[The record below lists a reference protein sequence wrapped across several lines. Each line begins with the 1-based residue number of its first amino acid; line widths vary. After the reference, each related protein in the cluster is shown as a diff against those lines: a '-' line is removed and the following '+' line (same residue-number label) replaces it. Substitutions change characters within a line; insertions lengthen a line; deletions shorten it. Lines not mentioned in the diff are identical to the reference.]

1 MKKIRLFLTGLLL
14 VVTATAM
21 AQDIRVTGTVTDAST
36 QETVIGASVQLKGST
51 TVYAMTD
58 DLGYYSLNV
67 PSNGVLVV
75 SFLGYKTVEIPV
87 NGRSQIDVALELE
100 AEMLEDV
107 VVIAYG
113 TARKEANTG
122 SVATVTSD
130 VIAEAPVTS
139 VDKMLTGK
147 MAGVQ
152 VTASSGQP
160 GASSEIRV
168 RGISSINA
176 GNDPLWVVDGIPVMT
191 GNQSY
196 FTNTGNAIASINPN
210 DIESIT
216 VLKDAAAASIYGS
229 RAANGVILVTTK
241 SGQAGKTRFTARVKF
256 GGSMLANDNGFGV
269 LNGADL
275 LNLKRVS
282 AINAGYNP
290 DDPASAYYYPE
301 SLLTQPLTNWLRE
314 FTKVGLMQEYEINA
328 QAGNDRGRFYAS
340 MSYQKNDGIAY
351 GIDFEKIQARVN
363 SDYQLTRTLSIGTR
377 VNMAYTMAN
386 DIPMQSLY
394 YSNPLWGG
402 LNILPW
408 SPLYDENGEYNV
420 YISENSNTNPLY
432 TAKYDDQWEK
442 QYRMQGTMY
451 LQWEPV
457 KNLVIKTNNS
467 AEGTFGEGRRYWAP
481 VPGGSTGTLQTS
493 NTYYLQL
500 TTSNTISYS
509 NTWGDHGFSV
519 LAGQEAMYN
528 DYKYYYA
535 YAPTVDASVP
545 YLNTSVPAQDEVAYG
560 ASKETLLSFFG
571 RAEYDYASRYYVNAS
586 IRGDGSSLFGEN
598 NRWGLFWSASASW
611 NIHNERWMQGA
622 SGWLNMLKLRASYGV
637 NGNNSISAY
646 RAYGIYASTSYNGTT
661 GMLPDQPAN
670 PNLSWEKN
678 KTWNVGVDFGFFGNR
693 LTGTVEFYDRLTTD
707 MLLNKRVPATS
718 GFTSNFMNIGSL
730 KNTGIEVQLE
740 GEVIRTDDWS
750 WTIGAN
756 LAWNKS
762 KVLDLGD
769 NEFLSYS
776 GDSRLRHIVGKNF
789 YTFYLLDYYGVNPS
803 NGEAL
808 WVNDEGQLTS
818 NYNDARYI
826 EAGSPEPKLFGG
838 FNTTVSWKGLSL
850 SAFFEYKWGNKVMII
865 EHRYITSD
873 GNQMGTNQTVYALDY
888 WKQPGDTGTN
898 PRPYAGNTSNSYS
911 FGSDRWLEDGS
922 YIRLKD
928 ITLSYNLPQSALE
941 KIKLQ
946 GLKLYVSGM
955 NLYTFH
961 DVSYWDPERGVT
973 GIGAGIYPMTKTIVG
988 GIEITF

>member
-1 MKKIRLFLTGLLL
+1 M
-14 VVTATAM
+14 
-21 AQDIRVTGTVTDAST
+21 
-36 QETVIGASVQLKGST
+36 QLKGST

-58 DLGYYSLNV
+58 DLGGYSITV

-87 NGRSQIDVALELE
+87 NGRTNIDVALEFE

-107 VVIAYG
+107 VVVAYG
-113 TARKEANTG
+113 TARKEATTG
-122 SVATVTSD
+122 SVATVTGD
-130 VIAEAPVTS
+130 VIAESPVTS
-139 VDKMLTGK
+139 VDKMLSGK

-160 GASSEIRV
+160 GASSQIRI

-191 GNQSY
+191 GNYSY

-269 LNGADL
+269 LNGAQL
-275 LNLKRVS
+275 LELKRVS

-290 DDPASAYYYPE
+290 DDPTSTYYYPNSILNRE
-301 SLLTQPLTNWLRE
+301 MTNWLRE

-328 QAGNDRGRFYAS
+328 QAGTDKGRFYAS
-340 MSYQKNDGIAY
+340 LSYQKNDGIAY
-351 GIDFEKIQARVN
+351 GIDFQKFQARVN
-363 SDYQLTRTLSIGTR
+363 SDYQLTKTLSIGTR
-377 VNMAYTMAN
+377 VNLAYT
-386 DIPMQSLY
+386 DQDDTPMQSLY

-402 LNILPW
+402 LLILPW
-408 SPLYDENGEYNV
+408 TPFYDQDGNYNV
-420 YISENSNTNPLY
+420 NISENSNTNPLY
-432 TAKYDDQWEK
+432 TATHDDQWER
-442 QYRMQGTMY
+442 QYRVYGTAY

-457 KNLVIKTNNS
+457 RGLVIKTNNS
-467 AEGTFGEGRRYWAP
+467 VEGTFGEGRRYWAP
-481 VPGGSTGTLQTS
+481 DPGASTGTLQTS

-500 TTSNTISYS
+500 TTSNTISYN
-509 NTWGDHGFSV
+509 NTWGDHGFNAMV
-519 LAGQEAMYN
+519 GQEAMMLTG
-528 DYKYYYA
+528 KSYYA
-535 YAPTVDASVP
+535 YAPTVDANIP
-545 YLNTSVPAQDEVAYG
+545 YLNTSVASSDEVSYG
-560 ASKETLLSFFG
+560 ESKETLLSFFA
-571 RAEYDYASRYYVNAS
+571 RAEYDYASRYFVNAS
-586 IRGDGSSLFGEN
+586 VRADGSSLFGAN
-598 NRWGLFWSASASW
+598 NRWGVFWSASASW
-611 NIHNERWMQGA
+611 NIHNESWMKGT
-622 SGWLNMLKLRASYGV
+622 SSWLNMLKLRASYGV
-637 NGNNSISAY
+637 NGNNAISAY
-646 RAYGIYASTSYNGTT
+646 RAYGVYASTAYNGVT
-661 GMLPDQPAN
+661 GMLPSQPAN
-670 PNLSWEKN
+670 ENLSWEKN
-678 KTWNVGVDFGFFGNR
+678 KTWNVGLDFGFLNNR
-693 LTGTVEFYDRLTTD
+693 LSGTIEFYDRTTSD

-718 GFTSNFMNIGSL
+718 GFTSNFMNIGEI
-730 KNTGIEVQLE
+730 KNTGIEIQLE
-740 GEVIRTDDWS
+740 GEAIRTDDWS
-750 WTIGAN
+750 WVIGAN

-762 KVLDLGD
+762 KVVNLGD

-776 GDSRLRHIVGKNF
+776 GDSRLRHIVGRQF
-789 YTFYLLDYYGVNPS
+789 YTFYLRDYYGVNPS

-808 WVNDEGQLTS
+808 WVTEDGSLSTDYS
-818 NYNDARYI
+818 KARYY

-850 SAFFEYKWGNKVMII
+850 SAFFEYKWGNKVYLL
-865 EHRYITSD
+865 ENRYYTSD
-873 GNQMGTNQTVYALDY
+873 GNQMGTNQSIYALDY
-888 WKQPGDTGTN
+888 WKQPGDTGVN
-898 PRPYAGNTSNSYS
+898 PRPVAGNTTESYS

-928 ITLSYNLPQSALE
+928 ITLSYQLPQSALE

-946 GLKLYVSGM
+946 GLKFYVSGL

-961 DVSYWDPERGVT
+961 DVSYWDPERGVD

-988 GIEITF
+988 GIEVTF

>member
-14 VVTATAM
+14 VVTAAAY
-21 AQDIRVTGTVTDAST
+21 AQD
-36 QETVIGASVQLKGST
+36 ST

-58 DLGYYSLNV
+58 DLGGYSITV

-87 NGRSQIDVALELE
+87 NGRTNIDVALEFE

-107 VVIAYG
+107 VVVAYG
-113 TARKEANTG
+113 TARKEATTG
-122 SVATVTSD
+122 SVATVSGD
-130 VIAEAPVTS
+130 VIGEAPVTS

-160 GASSEIRV
+160 GASSQIRI

-191 GNQSY
+191 GNYSY

-269 LNGADL
+269 LNGAQL
-275 LNLKRVS
+275 LELKRVS
-282 AINAGYNP
+282 AINAGVNP
-290 DDPASAYYYPE
+290 DDPTGQYYYPM
-301 SLLTQPLTNWLRE
+301 SILNQPMTNWLRE

-328 QAGNDRGRFYAS
+328 QAGSDKGRFYAS
-340 MSYQKNDGIAY
+340 LSYQKNDGIAY
-351 GIDFEKIQARVN
+351 GIDFEKFQARVN
-363 SDYQLTRTLSIGTR
+363 SDYQLTKTLSIGTR
-377 VNMAYTMAN
+377 VNLAFTDQN
-386 DIPMQSLY
+386 DVPMQSLY

-402 LNILPW
+402 LLILPW
-408 SPLYDENGEYNV
+408 TPMYDENGEYNT

-432 TAKYDDQWEK
+432 TAFNDDQWEQ
-442 QYRMQGTMY
+442 QYRVQGTVY

-457 KNLVIKTNNS
+457 RNLIIKTNNS
-467 AEGTFGEGRRYWAP
+467 VETTFGEGRRYWAP
-481 VPGGSTGTLQTS
+481 VPGATTNTGTLQS
-493 NTYYLQL
+493 SSTYYLQL
-500 TTSNTISYS
+500 TTSNTISY
-509 NTWGDHGFSV
+509 NNNWGDHGFSI
-519 LAGQEAMYN
+519 LGGQEAMMATG
-528 DYKYYYA
+528 KSYYA
-535 YAPTVDASVP
+535 MGTVDANIP
-545 YLNTSVPAQDEVAYG
+545 YLNTSVSATDEVSYG
-560 ASKETLLSFFG
+560 FSKETLLSFFA
-571 RAEYDYASRYYVNAS
+571 RANAS
-586 IRGDGSSLFGEN
+586 VRADGSSLFGAN
-598 NRWGLFWSASASW
+598 NYWGVFWSASASW
-611 NIHNERWMQGA
+611 NIHNESWMKGA
-622 SGWLNMLKLRASYGV
+622 SSWLNMLKLRASYGV

-646 RAYGIYASTSYNGTT
+646 QAFGVYASTAYNGGT
-661 GMLPDQPAN
+661 GMLPSRPENA
-670 PNLSWEKN
+670 NLSWEKN
-678 KTWNVGVDFGFFGNR
+678 KTWNVGLDFGFLNNR
-693 LTGTVEFYDRLTTD
+693 LSGTVEFYQRNTTD
-707 MLLNKRVPATS
+707 MLLSKRVPATS
-718 GFTSNFMNIGSL
+718 GFTSNFMNIGAL
-730 KNTGIEVQLE
+730 QNTGVEVQIE
-740 GEVIRTDDWS
+740 GEAIRTNDWL
-750 WTIGAN
+750 WTIGVN
-756 LAWNKS
+756 VAWNKS

-776 GDSRLRHIVGKNF
+776 GDSRLRHIVGRQF
-789 YTFYLLDYYGVNPS
+789 FTYYLLDYYGVNPS

-808 WVNDEGQLTS
+808 WVAEDGSITND
-818 NYNDARYI
+818 YNKARYY

-850 SAFFEYKWGNKVMII
+850 SAFFEYKWGNKVYLL
-865 EHRYITSD
+865 ENRYYTSD
-873 GNQMGTNQTVYALDY
+873 GNQMGTNQSIYALDY

-898 PRPYAGNTSNSYS
+898 PRPVAGQATNSYS

-928 ITLSYNLPQSALE
+928 ITLSYQLPQSAVE

-946 GLKLYVSGM
+946 GLKFYVSGQ

-961 DVSYWDPERGVT
+961 DVSYWDPERGVD

-988 GIEITF
+988 GIEVTF

>member
-1 MKKIRLFLTGLLL
+1 M
-14 VVTATAM
+14 VTAAAY
-21 AQDIRVTGTVTDAST
+21 AQDITVTGTVTDAST
-36 QETVIGASVQLKGST
+36 DETVIGASVQLKGST

-58 DLGYYSLNV
+58 DLGGYSITV

-87 NGRSQIDVALELE
+87 NGRTNIDVALEFE

-107 VVIAYG
+107 VVVAYG
-113 TARKEANTG
+113 TARKEATTG
-122 SVATVTSD
+122 SVATVTGD
-130 VIAEAPVTS
+130 VIAESPVTS
-139 VDKMLTGK
+139 VDKMLSGK

-160 GASSEIRV
+160 GASSQIRI

-191 GNQSY
+191 GNYSY

-269 LNGADL
+269 LNGAQL
-275 LNLKRVS
+275 LELKRVS

-290 DDPASAYYYPE
+290 DDPTSTYYYPNSILNRE
-301 SLLTQPLTNWLRE
+301 MTNWLRE

-328 QAGNDRGRFYAS
+328 QAGTDKGRFYAS
-340 MSYQKNDGIAY
+340 LSYQKNDGIAY
-351 GIDFEKIQARVN
+351 GIDFQKFQARVN
-363 SDYQLTRTLSIGTR
+363 SDYQLTKTLSIGTR
-377 VNMAYTMAN
+377 VNLAYT
-386 DIPMQSLY
+386 DQDDTPMQSLY

-402 LNILPW
+402 LLILPW
-408 SPLYDENGEYNV
+408 TPFYDQDGNYNV
-420 YISENSNTNPLY
+420 NISENSNTNPLY
-432 TAKYDDQWEK
+432 TATHDDQWER
-442 QYRMQGTMY
+442 QYRVYGTAY

-457 KNLVIKTNNS
+457 RGLVIKTNNS
-467 AEGTFGEGRRYWAP
+467 VEGTFGEGRRYWAP
-481 VPGGSTGTLQTS
+481 DPGASTGTLQTS

-500 TTSNTISYS
+500 TTSNTISYN
-509 NTWGDHGFSV
+509 NTWGDHGFNAMV
-519 LAGQEAMYN
+519 GQEAMMLTG
-528 DYKYYYA
+528 KSYYA
-535 YAPTVDASVP
+535 YAPTVDANIP
-545 YLNTSVPAQDEVAYG
+545 YLNTSVASSDEVSYG
-560 ASKETLLSFFG
+560 ESKETLLSFFA
-571 RAEYDYASRYYVNAS
+571 RAEYDYASRYFVNAS
-586 IRGDGSSLFGEN
+586 VRADGSSLFGAN
-598 NRWGLFWSASASW
+598 NRWGVFWSASASW
-611 NIHNERWMQGA
+611 NIHNESWMKGT
-622 SGWLNMLKLRASYGV
+622 SSWLNMLKLRASYGV
-637 NGNNSISAY
+637 NGNNAISAY
-646 RAYGIYASTSYNGTT
+646 RAYGVYASTAYNGVT
-661 GMLPDQPAN
+661 GMLPSQPAN
-670 PNLSWEKN
+670 ENLSWEKN
-678 KTWNVGVDFGFFGNR
+678 KTWNVGLDFGFLNNR
-693 LTGTVEFYDRLTTD
+693 LSGTIEFYDRTTSD

-718 GFTSNFMNIGSL
+718 GFTSNFMNIGEI
-730 KNTGIEVQLE
+730 KNTGIEIQLE
-740 GEVIRTDDWS
+740 GEAIRTDDWS
-750 WTIGAN
+750 WVIGAN

-762 KVLDLGD
+762 KVVNLGD

-776 GDSRLRHIVGKNF
+776 GDSRLRHIVGRQF
-789 YTFYLLDYYGVNPS
+789 YTFYLRDYYGVNPS

-808 WVNDEGQLTS
+808 WVTEDGSLSTDYS
-818 NYNDARYI
+818 KARYY

-850 SAFFEYKWGNKVMII
+850 SAFFEYKWGNKVYLL
-865 EHRYITSD
+865 ENRYYTSD
-873 GNQMGTNQTVYALDY
+873 GNQMGTNQSIYALDY
-888 WKQPGDTGTN
+888 WKQPGDTGVN
-898 PRPYAGNTSNSYS
+898 PRPVAGNTTESYS

-928 ITLSYNLPQSALE
+928 ITLSYQLPQSALE

-946 GLKLYVSGM
+946 GLKFYVSGL

-988 GIEITF
+988 GIEVTF

>member
-1 MKKIRLFLTGLLL
+1 M
-14 VVTATAM
+14 VTAAAY
-21 AQDIRVTGTVTDAST
+21 AQDITVTGTVTDAST
-36 QETVIGASVQLKGST
+36 DETVIGASVQLKGST

-58 DLGYYSLNV
+58 DLGGYSITV

-87 NGRSQIDVALELE
+87 NGRTNIDVALEFE

-107 VVIAYG
+107 VVVAYG
-113 TARKEANTG
+113 TARKEATTG
-122 SVATVTSD
+122 SVATVTGD
-130 VIAEAPVTS
+130 VIAESPVTS
-139 VDKMLTGK
+139 VDKMLSGK

-160 GASSEIRV
+160 GASSQIRI

-191 GNQSY
+191 GNYSY

-269 LNGADL
+269 LNGAQL
-275 LNLKRVS
+275 LELKRVS

-290 DDPASAYYYPE
+290 DDPTSTYYYPNSILNRE
-301 SLLTQPLTNWLRE
+301 MTNWLRE

-328 QAGNDRGRFYAS
+328 QAGTDKGRFYAS
-340 MSYQKNDGIAY
+340 LSYQKNDGIAY
-351 GIDFEKIQARVN
+351 GIDFQKFQARVN
-363 SDYQLTRTLSIGTR
+363 SDYQLTKTLSIGTR
-377 VNMAYTMAN
+377 VNLAYT
-386 DIPMQSLY
+386 DQDDTPMQSLY

-402 LNILPW
+402 LLILPW
-408 SPLYDENGEYNV
+408 TPFYDQDGNYNV
-420 YISENSNTNPLY
+420 NISENSNTNPLY
-432 TAKYDDQWEK
+432 TATHDDQWER
-442 QYRMQGTMY
+442 QYRVYGTAY

-457 KNLVIKTNNS
+457 RGLVIKTNNS
-467 AEGTFGEGRRYWAP
+467 VEGTFGEGRRYWAP
-481 VPGGSTGTLQTS
+481 DPGASTGTLQTS

-500 TTSNTISYS
+500 TTSNTISYN
-509 NTWGDHGFSV
+509 NTWGDHGFNAMV
-519 LAGQEAMYN
+519 GQEAMMLTG
-528 DYKYYYA
+528 KSYYA
-535 YAPTVDASVP
+535 YAPTVDANIP
-545 YLNTSVPAQDEVAYG
+545 YLNTSVASSDEVSYG
-560 ASKETLLSFFG
+560 ESKETLLSFFA
-571 RAEYDYASRYYVNAS
+571 RAEYDYASRYFVNAS
-586 IRGDGSSLFGEN
+586 VRADGSSLFGAN
-598 NRWGLFWSASASW
+598 NRWGVFWSASASW
-611 NIHNERWMQGA
+611 NIHNESWMKGT
-622 SGWLNMLKLRASYGV
+622 SSWLNMLKLRASYGV
-637 NGNNSISAY
+637 NGNNAISAY
-646 RAYGIYASTSYNGTT
+646 RAYGVYASTAYNGVT
-661 GMLPDQPAN
+661 GMLPSQPAN
-670 PNLSWEKN
+670 ENLSWEKN
-678 KTWNVGVDFGFFGNR
+678 KTWNVGLDFGFLNNR
-693 LTGTVEFYDRLTTD
+693 LSGTIEFYDRTTSD

-718 GFTSNFMNIGSL
+718 GFTSNFMNIGEI
-730 KNTGIEVQLE
+730 KNTGIEIQLE
-740 GEVIRTDDWS
+740 GEAIRTDDWS
-750 WTIGAN
+750 WVIGAN

-762 KVLDLGD
+762 KVVNLGD

-776 GDSRLRHIVGKNF
+776 GDSRLRHIVGRQF
-789 YTFYLLDYYGVNPS
+789 YTFYLRDYYGVNPS

-808 WVNDEGQLTS
+808 WVTEDGSLSTDYS
-818 NYNDARYI
+818 KARYY

-850 SAFFEYKWGNKVMII
+850 SAFFEYKWGNKVYLL
-865 EHRYITSD
+865 ENRYYTSD
-873 GNQMGTNQTVYALDY
+873 GNQMGTNQSIYALDY
-888 WKQPGDTGTN
+888 WKQPGDTGVN
-898 PRPYAGNTSNSYS
+898 PRPVAGNTTESYS

-928 ITLSYNLPQSALE
+928 ITLSYQLPQSALE

-946 GLKLYVSGM
+946 GLKFYVSGL

-961 DVSYWDPERGVT
+961 DVSYWDPERGVD

-988 GIEITF
+988 GIEVTF

>member
-14 VVTATAM
+14 VVTAAAY
-21 AQDIRVTGTVTDAST
+21 AQDITVTGTVTDAST
-36 QETVIGASVQLKGST
+36 EETVIGASVQLKGST

-58 DLGYYSLNV
+58 DLGGYSITV

-87 NGRSQIDVALELE
+87 NGRTNIDVALEFE

-107 VVIAYG
+107 VVVAYG
-113 TARKEANTG
+113 TARKEATTG
-122 SVATVTSD
+122 SVATVTGD
-130 VIAEAPVTS
+130 VIAESPVTS
-139 VDKMLTGK
+139 VDKMLSGK

-160 GASSEIRV
+160 GASSQIRI

-191 GNQSY
+191 GNYSY

-269 LNGADL
+269 LNGAQL
-275 LNLKRVS
+275 LELKRVS

-290 DDPASAYYYPE
+290 DDPTSTYYYPNSILNRE
-301 SLLTQPLTNWLRE
+301 MTNWLRE

-328 QAGNDRGRFYAS
+328 QAGTDKGRFYAS
-340 MSYQKNDGIAY
+340 LSYQKNDGIAY
-351 GIDFEKIQARVN
+351 GIDFQKFQARVN
-363 SDYQLTRTLSIGTR
+363 SDYQLTKTLSIGTR
-377 VNMAYTMAN
+377 VNLAYT
-386 DIPMQSLY
+386 DQDDTPMQSLY

-402 LNILPW
+402 LLILPW
-408 SPLYDENGEYNV
+408 TPFYDQDGNYNV
-420 YISENSNTNPLY
+420 NISENSNTNPLY
-432 TAKYDDQWEK
+432 TATHDDQWER
-442 QYRMQGTMY
+442 QYRVYGTAY

-457 KNLVIKTNNS
+457 RGLVIKTNNS
-467 AEGTFGEGRRYWAP
+467 VEGTFGEGRRYWAP
-481 VPGGSTGTLQTS
+481 DPGASTGTLQTS

-500 TTSNTISYS
+500 TTSNTISYN
-509 NTWGDHGFSV
+509 NTWGDHGFNAMV
-519 LAGQEAMYN
+519 GQEAMMLTG
-528 DYKYYYA
+528 KSYYA
-535 YAPTVDASVP
+535 YAPTVDANIP
-545 YLNTSVPAQDEVAYG
+545 YLNTSVASSDEVSYG
-560 ASKETLLSFFG
+560 ESKETLLSFFA
-571 RAEYDYASRYYVNAS
+571 RAEYDYASRYFVNAS
-586 IRGDGSSLFGEN
+586 VRADGSSLFGAN
-598 NRWGLFWSASASW
+598 NRWGVFWSASASW
-611 NIHNERWMQGA
+611 NIHNESWMKGT
-622 SGWLNMLKLRASYGV
+622 SSWLNMLKLRASYGV
-637 NGNNSISAY
+637 NGNNAISAY
-646 RAYGIYASTSYNGTT
+646 RAYGVYASTAYNGVP
-661 GMLPDQPAN
+661 GMLPSQPAN
-670 PNLSWEKN
+670 ENLSWEKN
-678 KTWNVGVDFGFFGNR
+678 KTWNVGLDFGFLNNR
-693 LTGTVEFYDRLTTD
+693 LSGTIEFYDRTTSD

-718 GFTSNFMNIGSL
+718 GFTSNFMNIGEI
-730 KNTGIEVQLE
+730 KNTGIEIQLE
-740 GEVIRTDDWS
+740 GEAIRTDDWS
-750 WTIGAN
+750 WVIGAN

-762 KVLDLGD
+762 KVVNLGD

-776 GDSRLRHIVGKNF
+776 GDSRLRHIVGRQF
-789 YTFYLLDYYGVNPS
+789 YTFYLRDYYGVNPS

-808 WVNDEGQLTS
+808 WVTEDGSLSTDYS
-818 NYNDARYI
+818 KARYY

-850 SAFFEYKWGNKVMII
+850 SAFFEYKWGNKVYLL
-865 EHRYITSD
+865 ENRYYTSD
-873 GNQMGTNQTVYALDY
+873 GNQMGTNQSIYALDY
-888 WKQPGDTGTN
+888 WKQPGDTGVN
-898 PRPYAGNTSNSYS
+898 PRPVAGNTTESYS

-928 ITLSYNLPQSALE
+928 ITLSYQLPQNALE

-946 GLKLYVSGM
+946 GLKFYVSGL

-988 GIEITF
+988 GIEVTF

>member
-1 MKKIRLFLTGLLL
+1 M
-14 VVTATAM
+14 ATSAAF
-21 AQDIRVTGTVTDAST
+21 AQDITVTGTVTDATT
-36 QETVIGASVQLKGST
+36 QETVIGAAVQLKGST

-87 NGRSQIDVALELE
+87 NGRSRIDVALELE

-122 SVATVTSD
+122 SVATVTGD
-130 VIAEAPVTS
+130 VIAESPVTS
-139 VDKMLTGK
+139 VDKMLSGK

-160 GASSEIRV
+160 GASSEIRI

-269 LNGADL
+269 LNGEQL

-290 DDPASAYYYPE
+290 DDPTSTYYYPNSILNRE
-301 SLLTQPLTNWLRE
+301 MTNWLRE
-314 FTKVGLMQEYEINA
+314 FTKVGLLQEYEINA
-328 QAGNDRGRFYAS
+328 QAGSDKGRFYAS
-340 MSYQKNDGIAY
+340 LSYQDNEGIAY
-351 GIDFEKIQARVN
+351 GIDFQKFQARVN
-363 SDYQLTRTLSIGTR
+363 SDYQLTKTLSIGTR
-377 VNMAYTMAN
+377 VNLAYT
-386 DIPMQSLY
+386 DQDDTPMQSLY

-402 LNILPW
+402 LLILPW
-408 SPLYDENGEYNV
+408 TPFYDQDGNYNV
-420 YISENSNTNPLY
+420 NISENSNTNPLY
-432 TAKYDDQWEK
+432 TATNDDQWER
-442 QYRMQGTMY
+442 QYRVQGTMY
-451 LQWEPV
+451 LQWEPIRG
-457 KNLVIKTNNS
+457 LVIKTNNS
-467 AEGTFGEGRRYWAP
+467 VEGTFGEGRRYWAP
-481 VPGGSTGTLQTS
+481 DPGASIGTLQTS

-500 TTSNTISYS
+500 TTSNTISYN
-509 NTWGDHGFSV
+509 NTWGDHGFSI
-519 LAGQEAMYN
+519 LGGQEAMML

-535 YAPTVDASVP
+535 YAPSVDANIP
-545 YLNTSVPAQDEVAYG
+545 YLNTSVASSDEVGYG

-586 IRGDGSSLFGEN
+586 IRGDGSSLFGAN

-611 NIHNERWMQGA
+611 NIHNERWMQGT
-622 SGWLNMLKLRASYGV
+622 SDWLTMLKLRASYGV

-646 RAYGIYASTSYNGTT
+646 RAYGVYASTAYNGTT
-661 GMLPDQPAN
+661 GMLPSQPAN
-670 PNLSWEKN
+670 DNLSWEKN
-678 KTWNVGVDFGFFGNR
+678 KTWNVGVDFGFFDNR
-693 LTGTVEFYDRLTTD
+693 LTGTIEFYDRLTTD
-707 MLLNKRVPATS
+707 MLLDKRVPATS

-730 KNTGIEVQLE
+730 KNTGIEFQIE
-740 GEVIRTDDWS
+740 GEIIRTDDWNWS
-750 WTIGAN
+750 VGAN

-776 GDSRLRHIVGKNF
+776 GDSRLRHIVGENF
-789 YTFYLLDYYGVNPS
+789 YTFYLRDYYGVNPS

-808 WVNDEGQLTS
+808 WVTENGKLTND
-818 NYNDARYI
+818 YNKARYYK
-826 EAGSPEPKLFGG
+826 AGSPEPKLYGG

-850 SAFFEYKWGNKVMII
+850 SAFFEYKWGNKVYLL
-865 EHRYITSD
+865 ENRYYTSD
-873 GNQMGTNQTVYALDY
+873 GNQMGTNQSIYALDY
-888 WKQPGDTGTN
+888 WEKPGDTGTN
-898 PRPYAGNTSNSYS
+898 PRPVAGNTSESYN

-928 ITLSYNLPQSALE
+928 ITLSYNLPQRALD

-946 GLKLYVSGM
+946 GLKFYVSGL

-961 DVSYWDPERGVT
+961 DVSYWDPERGAT

-988 GIEITF
+988 GIELTF

>member
-1 MKKIRLFLTGLLL
+1 M
-14 VVTATAM
+14 ATSAAF
-21 AQDIRVTGTVTDAST
+21 AQDITVTGTVTDATT
-36 QETVIGASVQLKGST
+36 QETVIGAAVQLKGST

-87 NGRSQIDVALELE
+87 NGRSRIDVALELE

-122 SVATVTSD
+122 SVATVTGD
-130 VIAEAPVTS
+130 VIAESPVTS
-139 VDKMLTGK
+139 VDKMLSGK

-160 GASSEIRV
+160 GASSEIRI

-241 SGQAGKTRFTARVKF
+241 SGQAGKTRFTARVK
-256 GGSMLANDNGFGV
+256 SI
-269 LNGADL
+269 LN
-275 LNLKRVS
+275 R
-282 AINAGYNP
+282 
-290 DDPASAYYYPE
+290 E
-301 SLLTQPLTNWLRE
+301 MTNWLRE
-314 FTKVGLMQEYEINA
+314 FTKVGLLQEYEINA
-328 QAGNDRGRFYAS
+328 QAGSDKGRFYAS
-340 MSYQKNDGIAY
+340 LSYQDNEGIAY
-351 GIDFEKIQARVN
+351 GIDFQKFQARVN
-363 SDYQLTRTLSIGTR
+363 SDYQLTKTLSIGTR
-377 VNMAYTMAN
+377 VNLAYT
-386 DIPMQSLY
+386 DQDDTPMQSLY

-402 LNILPW
+402 LLILPW
-408 SPLYDENGEYNV
+408 TPFYDQDGNYNV
-420 YISENSNTNPLY
+420 NISENSNTNPLY
-432 TAKYDDQWEK
+432 TATNDDQWER
-442 QYRMQGTMY
+442 QYRVQGTMY
-451 LQWEPV
+451 LQWEPIRG
-457 KNLVIKTNNS
+457 LVIKTNNS
-467 AEGTFGEGRRYWAP
+467 VEGTFGEGRRYWAP
-481 VPGGSTGTLQTS
+481 DPGASIGTLQTS

-500 TTSNTISYS
+500 TTSNTISYN
-509 NTWGDHGFSV
+509 NTWGDHGFSI
-519 LAGQEAMYN
+519 LGGQEAMML

-535 YAPTVDASVP
+535 YAPSVDANIP
-545 YLNTSVPAQDEVAYG
+545 YLNTSVASSDEVGYG

-586 IRGDGSSLFGEN
+586 IRGDGSSLFGAN

-611 NIHNERWMQGA
+611 NIHNERWMQGT
-622 SGWLNMLKLRASYGV
+622 SDWLTMLKLRASYGV
-637 NGNNSISAY
+637 NGNNSISSY
-646 RAYGIYASTSYNGTT
+646 RAYGVYASTAYNGTT
-661 GMLPDQPAN
+661 GMLPSQPAN
-670 PNLSWEKN
+670 DNLSWEKN
-678 KTWNVGVDFGFFGNR
+678 KTWNVGVDFGFFDNR
-693 LTGTVEFYDRLTTD
+693 LTGTIEFYDRLTTD
-707 MLLNKRVPATS
+707 MLLDKRVPATS

-730 KNTGIEVQLE
+730 KNTGIEFQIE
-740 GEVIRTDDWS
+740 GEIIRTDDWNWS
-750 WTIGAN
+750 VGAN

-776 GDSRLRHIVGKNF
+776 GDSRLRHIVGESF
-789 YTFYLLDYYGVNPS
+789 YTFYLRDYYGVNPS

-808 WVNDEGQLTS
+808 WVTEDGKLTND
-818 NYNDARYI
+818 YNKARYYN
-826 EAGSPEPKLFGG
+826 AGSPEPKLYGG

-850 SAFFEYKWGNKVMII
+850 SAFFEYKWGNKVYLL
-865 EHRYITSD
+865 ENRYYTSD
-873 GNQMGTNQTVYALDY
+873 GNQMGTNQSIYALDY
-888 WKQPGDTGTN
+888 WEKPGDTGTN
-898 PRPYAGNTSNSYS
+898 PRPVAGNTSESYN

-928 ITLSYNLPQSALE
+928 ITLSYNLPQRALD

-946 GLKLYVSGM
+946 GLKFYVSGL

-961 DVSYWDPERGVT
+961 DVSYWDPERGAT

-988 GIEITF
+988 GIELTF

>member
-1 MKKIRLFLTGLLL
+1 M
-14 VVTATAM
+14 ATSAAF
-21 AQDIRVTGTVTDAST
+21 AQDITVTGTVTDATT
-36 QETVIGASVQLKGST
+36 QETVIGAAVQLKGST

-87 NGRSQIDVALELE
+87 NGRSRIDVALELE

-122 SVATVTSD
+122 SVATVTGD
-130 VIAEAPVTS
+130 VIAESPVTS
-139 VDKMLTGK
+139 VDKMLSGK

-160 GASSEIRV
+160 GASSEIRI

-328 QAGNDRGRFYAS
+328 QAGNDKGRFYAS

-351 GIDFEKIQARVN
+351 GIDFEKFQARVN
-363 SDYQLTRTLSIGTR
+363 SDYQLTKTLSIGTR
-377 VNMAYTMAN
+377 VNLAYT
-386 DIPMQSLY
+386 DQDDTPMQSLY

-402 LNILPW
+402 LLILPW
-408 SPLYDENGEYNV
+408 TPFYDQDGNYNV
-420 YISENSNTNPLY
+420 NISENSNTNPLY
-432 TAKYDDQWEK
+432 TATNDDQWER
-442 QYRMQGTMY
+442 QYRVQGTMY
-451 LQWEPV
+451 LQWEPIRG
-457 KNLVIKTNNS
+457 LVIKTNNS
-467 AEGTFGEGRRYWAP
+467 VEGTFGEGRRYWAP
-481 VPGGSTGTLQTS
+481 DPGASIGTLQTS

-500 TTSNTISYS
+500 TTSNTISYN
-509 NTWGDHGFSV
+509 NTWGDHGFSI
-519 LAGQEAMYN
+519 LGGQEAMML

-535 YAPTVDASVP
+535 YAPSVDANIP
-545 YLNTSVPAQDEVAYG
+545 YLNTSVASSDEVGYG

-586 IRGDGSSLFGEN
+586 IRGDGSSLFGAN

-611 NIHNERWMQGA
+611 NIHNERWMQGT
-622 SGWLNMLKLRASYGV
+622 SDWLTMLKLRASYGV
-637 NGNNSISAY
+637 NGNNSISSY
-646 RAYGIYASTSYNGTT
+646 RAYGVYASTAYNGTT
-661 GMLPDQPAN
+661 GMLPSQPAN
-670 PNLSWEKN
+670 DNLSWEKN
-678 KTWNVGVDFGFFGNR
+678 KTWNVGVDFGFFDNR
-693 LTGTVEFYDRLTTD
+693 LTGTIEFYDRLTTD
-707 MLLNKRVPATS
+707 MLLDKRVPATS

-776 GDSRLRHIVGKNF
+776 GDSRLRHIVGESF
-789 YTFYLLDYYGVNPS
+789 YTFYLRDYYGVNPS

>member
-1 MKKIRLFLTGLLL
+1 
-14 VVTATAM
+14 
-21 AQDIRVTGTVTDAST
+21 
-36 QETVIGASVQLKGST
+36 
-51 TVYAMTD
+51 MTD

-87 NGRSQIDVALELE
+87 NGRSRIDVALELE

-122 SVATVTSD
+122 SVATVTGD
-130 VIAEAPVTS
+130 VIAESPVTS
-139 VDKMLTGK
+139 VDKMLSGK

-160 GASSEIRV
+160 GASSEIRI

-269 LNGADL
+269 LNGEQL

-290 DDPASAYYYPE
+290 DDPTSTYYYPNSILNRE
-301 SLLTQPLTNWLRE
+301 MTNWLRE
-314 FTKVGLMQEYEINA
+314 FTKVGLLQEYEINA
-328 QAGNDRGRFYAS
+328 QAGSDKGRFYAS
-340 MSYQKNDGIAY
+340 LSYQDNEGIAY
-351 GIDFEKIQARVN
+351 GIDFQKFQARVN
-363 SDYQLTRTLSIGTR
+363 SDYQLTKTLSIGTR
-377 VNMAYTMAN
+377 VNLAYT
-386 DIPMQSLY
+386 DQDDTPMQSLY

-402 LNILPW
+402 LLILPW
-408 SPLYDENGEYNV
+408 TPFYDQDGNYNV
-420 YISENSNTNPLY
+420 NISENSNTNPLY
-432 TAKYDDQWEK
+432 TATNDDQWER
-442 QYRMQGTMY
+442 QYRVQGTMY
-451 LQWEPV
+451 LQWEPIRG
-457 KNLVIKTNNS
+457 LVIKTNNS
-467 AEGTFGEGRRYWAP
+467 VEGTFGEGRRYWAP
-481 VPGGSTGTLQTS
+481 DPGASIGTLQTS

-500 TTSNTISYS
+500 TTSNTISYN
-509 NTWGDHGFSV
+509 NTWGDHGFSI
-519 LAGQEAMYN
+519 LGGQEAMML

-535 YAPTVDASVP
+535 YAPSVDANIP
-545 YLNTSVPAQDEVAYG
+545 YLNTSVASSDEVGYG

-586 IRGDGSSLFGEN
+586 IRGDGSSLFGAN

-611 NIHNERWMQGA
+611 NIHNERWMQGT
-622 SGWLNMLKLRASYGV
+622 SDWLTMLKLRASYGV
-637 NGNNSISAY
+637 NGNNSISSY
-646 RAYGIYASTSYNGTT
+646 RAYGVYASTAYNGTT
-661 GMLPDQPAN
+661 GMLPSQPAN
-670 PNLSWEKN
+670 DNLSWEKN
-678 KTWNVGVDFGFFGNR
+678 KTWNVGVDFGFFENR
-693 LTGTVEFYDRLTTD
+693 LTGTIEFYDRLTTD
-707 MLLNKRVPATS
+707 MLLDKRVPATS

-730 KNTGIEVQLE
+730 KNTGIEFQIE
-740 GEVIRTDDWS
+740 GEIIRTDDWNWS
-750 WTIGAN
+750 VGAN

-776 GDSRLRHIVGKNF
+776 GDSRLRHIVGESF
-789 YTFYLLDYYGVNPS
+789 YTFYLRDYYGVNPS

-808 WVNDEGQLTS
+808 WVTEDGKLTND
-818 NYNDARYI
+818 YNKARYYN
-826 EAGSPEPKLFGG
+826 ASSPEPKLYGG

-850 SAFFEYKWGNKVMII
+850 SAFFEYKWGNKVYLL
-865 EHRYITSD
+865 ENRYYTSD
-873 GNQMGTNQTVYALDY
+873 GNQMGTNQSIYALDY
-888 WKQPGDTGTN
+888 WEKPGDTGTN
-898 PRPYAGNTSNSYS
+898 PRPVAGNTSESYN

-928 ITLSYNLPQSALE
+928 ITLSYNLPQRALD

-946 GLKLYVSGM
+946 GLKFYVSGL

-961 DVSYWDPERGVT
+961 DVSYWDPERGAT

-988 GIEITF
+988 GIELTF

>member
-14 VVTATAM
+14 VVTASAM
-21 AQDIRVTGTVTDAST
+21 AQDITVTGTVTDAST

-58 DLGYYSLNV
+58 DLGYYSINV

-87 NGRSQIDVALELE
+87 NGRSQIDVALEFE
-100 AEMLEDV
+100 AEMLDDV

-269 LNGADL
+269 LNGEQL

-290 DDPASAYYYPE
+290 DDPTSTYYYPNSILNRE
-301 SLLTQPLTNWLRE
+301 MTNWLRE
-314 FTKVGLMQEYEINA
+314 FTKVGLLQEYEINA
-328 QAGNDRGRFYAS
+328 QAGSDKGRFYAS
-340 MSYQKNDGIAY
+340 LSYQDNEGIAY
-351 GIDFEKIQARVN
+351 GIDFQKFQARVN
-363 SDYQLTRTLSIGTR
+363 SDYQLTKTLSIGTR
-377 VNMAYTMAN
+377 VNLAYT
-386 DIPMQSLY
+386 DQDDTPMQSLY

-402 LNILPW
+402 LLILPW
-408 SPLYDENGEYNV
+408 TPFYDQDGNYNV
-420 YISENSNTNPLY
+420 NISENSNTNPLY
-432 TAKYDDQWEK
+432 TATNDDQWER
-442 QYRMQGTMY
+442 QYRVQGTMY
-451 LQWEPV
+451 LQWEPIRG
-457 KNLVIKTNNS
+457 LVIKTNNS
-467 AEGTFGEGRRYWAP
+467 VEGTFGEGRRYWAP
-481 VPGGSTGTLQTS
+481 DPGASIGTLQTS

-500 TTSNTISYS
+500 TTSNTISYN
-509 NTWGDHGFSV
+509 NTWGDHGFSI
-519 LAGQEAMYN
+519 LGGQEAMML

-535 YAPTVDASVP
+535 YAPSVDANIP
-545 YLNTSVPAQDEVAYG
+545 YLNTSVASSDEVGYG

-586 IRGDGSSLFGEN
+586 IRGDGSSLFGAN

-611 NIHNERWMQGA
+611 NIHNERWMQGT
-622 SGWLNMLKLRASYGV
+622 SDWLTMLKLRASYGV
-637 NGNNSISAY
+637 NGNNSISSY
-646 RAYGIYASTSYNGTT
+646 RAYGVYASTAYNGTT
-661 GMLPDQPAN
+661 GMLPSQPAN
-670 PNLSWEKN
+670 DNLSWEKN
-678 KTWNVGVDFGFFGNR
+678 KTWNVGVDFGFFDNR

-707 MLLNKRVPATS
+707 MLLDKRVPATS

-740 GEVIRTDDWS
+740 GEIIRTDDWNWS
-750 WTIGAN
+750 VGAN

-776 GDSRLRHIVGKNF
+776 GDSRLRHIVGENF
-789 YTFYLLDYYGVNPS
+789 YTFYLRDYYGVNPS

-808 WVNDEGQLTS
+808 WVTEDGSLTND
-818 NYNDARYI
+818 YNKSRYYY
-826 EAGSPEPKLFGG
+826 AGSPEPKLYGG

-850 SAFFEYKWGNKVMII
+850 SAFFEYKWGNKVYLL
-865 EHRYITSD
+865 ENRYYTSD
-873 GNQMGTNQTVYALDY
+873 GNQMGTNQSIYALDY
-888 WKQPGDTGTN
+888 WEKPGDTGTN
-898 PRPYAGNTSNSYS
+898 PRPVAGNTSESYN

-928 ITLSYNLPQSALE
+928 ITLSYNLPQRALD

-946 GLKLYVSGM
+946 GLKFYVSGL

-961 DVSYWDPERGVT
+961 DVSYWDPERGAT

-988 GIEITF
+988 GIELTF

>member
-1 MKKIRLFLTGLLL
+1 M
-14 VVTATAM
+14 ATSAAF
-21 AQDIRVTGTVTDAST
+21 AQDITVTGTVTDATT
-36 QETVIGASVQLKGST
+36 QETVIGAAVQLKGST

-58 DLGYYSLNV
+58 DLGYYSINV

-87 NGRSQIDVALELE
+87 NGRSRIDVALELE

-122 SVATVTSD
+122 SVATVTGD
-130 VIAEAPVTS
+130 VIAESPVTS
-139 VDKMLTGK
+139 VDKMLSGK

-160 GASSEIRV
+160 GASSEIRI

-269 LNGADL
+269 LNGEQL

-290 DDPASAYYYPE
+290 DDPTSTYYYPNSILNRE
-301 SLLTQPLTNWLRE
+301 MTNWLRE
-314 FTKVGLMQEYEINA
+314 FTKVGLLQEYEINA
-328 QAGNDRGRFYAS
+328 QAGSDKGRFYAS
-340 MSYQKNDGIAY
+340 LSYQDNEGIAY
-351 GIDFEKIQARVN
+351 GIDFQKFQARVN
-363 SDYQLTRTLSIGTR
+363 SDYQLTKTLSIGTR
-377 VNMAYTMAN
+377 VNLAYT
-386 DIPMQSLY
+386 DQDDTPMQSLY

-402 LNILPW
+402 LLILPW
-408 SPLYDENGEYNV
+408 TPFYDQDGNYNV
-420 YISENSNTNPLY
+420 NISENSNTNPLY
-432 TAKYDDQWEK
+432 TATNDDQWER
-442 QYRMQGTMY
+442 QYRVQGTMY
-451 LQWEPV
+451 LQWEPIRG
-457 KNLVIKTNNS
+457 LVIKTNNS
-467 AEGTFGEGRRYWAP
+467 VEGTFGEGRRYWAP
-481 VPGGSTGTLQTS
+481 DPGASIGTLQTS

-500 TTSNTISYS
+500 TTSNTISYN
-509 NTWGDHGFSV
+509 NTWGDHGFSI
-519 LAGQEAMYN
+519 LGGQEAMML

-535 YAPTVDASVP
+535 YAPSVDANIP
-545 YLNTSVPAQDEVAYG
+545 YLNTSVASSDEVGYG

-586 IRGDGSSLFGEN
+586 IRGDGSSLFGAN

-611 NIHNERWMQGA
+611 NIHNERWMQGT
-622 SGWLNMLKLRASYGV
+622 SDWLTMLKLRASYGV
-637 NGNNSISAY
+637 NGNNSISSY
-646 RAYGIYASTSYNGTT
+646 RAYGVYASTAYNGTT
-661 GMLPDQPAN
+661 GMLPSQPAN
-670 PNLSWEKN
+670 DNLSWEKN
-678 KTWNVGVDFGFFGNR
+678 KTWNVGVDFGFFDNR

-740 GEVIRTDDWS
+740 GEIIRTDDWNWS
-750 WTIGAN
+750 VGAN

-776 GDSRLRHIVGKNF
+776 GDSRLRHIVGENF
-789 YTFYLLDYYGVNPS
+789 YTFYLRDYYGVNPS

-808 WVNDEGQLTS
+808 WVTEDGSLTND
-818 NYNDARYI
+818 YNKSRYYY
-826 EAGSPEPKLFGG
+826 AGSPEPKLYGG

-850 SAFFEYKWGNKVMII
+850 SAFFEYKWGNKVYLL
-865 EHRYITSD
+865 ENRYYTSD
-873 GNQMGTNQTVYALDY
+873 GNQMGTNQSIYALDY
-888 WKQPGDTGTN
+888 WEKPGDTGTN
-898 PRPYAGNTSNSYS
+898 PRPVAGNTSESYN

-928 ITLSYNLPQSALE
+928 ITLSYNLPQRALD

-946 GLKLYVSGM
+946 GLKFYVSGL

-961 DVSYWDPERGVT
+961 DVSYWDPERGAT

-988 GIEITF
+988 GIELTF

>member
-1 MKKIRLFLTGLLL
+1 M
-14 VVTATAM
+14 ATSAAF
-21 AQDIRVTGTVTDAST
+21 AQDITVTGTVTDATT
-36 QETVIGASVQLKGST
+36 QETVIGAAVQLKGST

-87 NGRSQIDVALELE
+87 NGRSRIDVALELE

-122 SVATVTSD
+122 SVATVTGD
-130 VIAEAPVTS
+130 VIAESPVTS
-139 VDKMLTGK
+139 VDKMLSGK

-160 GASSEIRV
+160 GASSEIRI

-269 LNGADL
+269 LNGEQL

-290 DDPASAYYYPE
+290 DDPTSTYYYPNSILNRE
-301 SLLTQPLTNWLRE
+301 MTNWLRE
-314 FTKVGLMQEYEINA
+314 FTKVGLLQEYEINA
-328 QAGNDRGRFYAS
+328 QAGSDKGRFYAS
-340 MSYQKNDGIAY
+340 LSYQDNEGIAY
-351 GIDFEKIQARVN
+351 GIDFQKFQARVN
-363 SDYQLTRTLSIGTR
+363 SDYQLTKTLSIGTR
-377 VNMAYTMAN
+377 VNLAYT
-386 DIPMQSLY
+386 DQDDTPMQSLY

-402 LNILPW
+402 LLILPW
-408 SPLYDENGEYNV
+408 TPFYDQDGNYNV
-420 YISENSNTNPLY
+420 NISENSNTNPLY
-432 TAKYDDQWEK
+432 TATNDDQWER
-442 QYRMQGTMY
+442 QYRVQGTMY
-451 LQWEPV
+451 LQWEPIRG
-457 KNLVIKTNNS
+457 LVIKTNNS
-467 AEGTFGEGRRYWAP
+467 VEGTFGEGRRYWAP
-481 VPGGSTGTLQTS
+481 DPGASIGTLQTS

-500 TTSNTISYS
+500 TTSNTISYN
-509 NTWGDHGFSV
+509 NTWGDHGFSI
-519 LAGQEAMYN
+519 LGGQEAMML

-535 YAPTVDASVP
+535 YAPSVDANIP
-545 YLNTSVPAQDEVAYG
+545 YLNTSVASSDEVGYG

-586 IRGDGSSLFGEN
+586 IRGDGSSLFGAN

-611 NIHNERWMQGA
+611 NIHNERWMQGT
-622 SGWLNMLKLRASYGV
+622 SDWLTMLKLRASYGV
-637 NGNNSISAY
+637 NGNNSISSY
-646 RAYGIYASTSYNGTT
+646 RAYGVYASTAYNGTT
-661 GMLPDQPAN
+661 GMLPSQPAN
-670 PNLSWEKN
+670 DNLSWEKN
-678 KTWNVGVDFGFFGNR
+678 KTWNVGVDFGFFDNR
-693 LTGTVEFYDRLTTD
+693 LTGTIEFYDRLTTD
-707 MLLNKRVPATS
+707 MLLDKRVPATS

-730 KNTGIEVQLE
+730 KNTGIEFQIE
-740 GEVIRTDDWS
+740 GEIIRTDDWNWS
-750 WTIGAN
+750 VGAN

-776 GDSRLRHIVGKNF
+776 GDSRLRHIVGESF
-789 YTFYLLDYYGVNPS
+789 YTFYLRDYYGVNPS

-808 WVNDEGQLTS
+808 WVTEDGKLTND
-818 NYNDARYI
+818 YNKARYYN
-826 EAGSPEPKLFGG
+826 AGSPEPKLYGG

-850 SAFFEYKWGNKVMII
+850 SAFFEYKWGNKVYLL
-865 EHRYITSD
+865 ENRYYTSD
-873 GNQMGTNQTVYALDY
+873 GNQMGTNQSIYALDY
-888 WKQPGDTGTN
+888 WEKPGDTGTN
-898 PRPYAGNTSNSYS
+898 PRPVAGNTSESYN

-928 ITLSYNLPQSALE
+928 ITLSYNLPQRALD

-946 GLKLYVSGM
+946 GLKFYVSGL

-961 DVSYWDPERGVT
+961 DVSYWDPERGAT

-988 GIEITF
+988 GIELTF

>member
-14 VVTATAM
+14 VVTAAAY
-21 AQDIRVTGTVTDAST
+21 AQDITVTGTVTDAST
-36 QETVIGASVQLKGST
+36 DETVIGASVQLKGST

-58 DLGYYSLNV
+58 DLGGYSITV

-87 NGRSQIDVALELE
+87 NGRTNIDVALEFE

-107 VVIAYG
+107 VVVAYG
-113 TARKEANTG
+113 TARKEATTG
-122 SVATVTSD
+122 SVATVTGD
-130 VIAEAPVTS
+130 VIAESPVTS
-139 VDKMLTGK
+139 VDKMLSGK

-160 GASSEIRV
+160 GASSQIRI

-191 GNQSY
+191 GNYSY
-196 FTNTGNAIASINPN
+196 FTNTGNSIASINPN

-269 LNGADL
+269 LNGAQL
-275 LNLKRVS
+275 LELKRVS

-290 DDPASAYYYPE
+290 DDPTSTYYYPNSILNRE
-301 SLLTQPLTNWLRE
+301 MTNWLRE

-328 QAGNDRGRFYAS
+328 QAGTDKGRFYAS
-340 MSYQKNDGIAY
+340 LSYQKNDGIAY
-351 GIDFEKIQARVN
+351 GIDFQKFQARVN
-363 SDYQLTRTLSIGTR
+363 SDYQLTKTLSIGTR
-377 VNMAYTMAN
+377 VNLAYT
-386 DIPMQSLY
+386 DQDDTPMQSLY

-402 LNILPW
+402 LLILPW
-408 SPLYDENGEYNV
+408 TPFYDQDGNYNV
-420 YISENSNTNPLY
+420 NISENSNTNPLY
-432 TAKYDDQWEK
+432 TATHDDQWER
-442 QYRMQGTMY
+442 QYRVYGTAY

-457 KNLVIKTNNS
+457 RGLVIKTNNS
-467 AEGTFGEGRRYWAP
+467 VEGTFGEGRRYWAP
-481 VPGGSTGTLQTS
+481 DPGASTGTLQTS

-500 TTSNTISYS
+500 TTSNTISYN
-509 NTWGDHGFSV
+509 NTWGDHGFNAMV
-519 LAGQEAMYN
+519 GQEAMMLTG
-528 DYKYYYA
+528 KSYYA
-535 YAPTVDASVP
+535 YAPTVDANIP
-545 YLNTSVPAQDEVAYG
+545 YLNTSVASSDEVSYG
-560 ASKETLLSFFG
+560 ESKETLLSFFA
-571 RAEYDYASRYYVNAS
+571 RAEYDYASRYFVNAS
-586 IRGDGSSLFGEN
+586 VRADGSSLFGAN
-598 NRWGLFWSASASW
+598 NRWGVFWSASASW
-611 NIHNERWMQGA
+611 NIHNESWMKGT
-622 SGWLNMLKLRASYGV
+622 SSWLNMLKLRASYGV
-637 NGNNSISAY
+637 NGNNAISAY
-646 RAYGIYASTSYNGTT
+646 RAYGVYASTAYNGVT
-661 GMLPDQPAN
+661 GMLPSQPAN
-670 PNLSWEKN
+670 ENLSWEKN
-678 KTWNVGVDFGFFGNR
+678 KTWNVGLDFGFLNNR
-693 LTGTVEFYDRLTTD
+693 LSGTIEFYDRTTSD

-718 GFTSNFMNIGSL
+718 GFTSNFMNIGEI
-730 KNTGIEVQLE
+730 KNTGIEIQLE
-740 GEVIRTDDWS
+740 GEAIRTDDWS
-750 WTIGAN
+750 WVIGAN

-762 KVLDLGD
+762 KVVNLGD

-776 GDSRLRHIVGKNF
+776 GDSRLRHIVGRQF
-789 YTFYLLDYYGVNPS
+789 YTFYLRDYYGVNPS

-808 WVNDEGQLTS
+808 WVTEDGSLSTDYS
-818 NYNDARYI
+818 KARYY

-850 SAFFEYKWGNKVMII
+850 SAFFEYKWGNKVYLL
-865 EHRYITSD
+865 ENRYYTSD
-873 GNQMGTNQTVYALDY
+873 GNQMGTNQSIYALDY
-888 WKQPGDTGTN
+888 WKQPGDTGVN
-898 PRPYAGNTSNSYS
+898 PRPVAGNTTESYS

-928 ITLSYNLPQSALE
+928 ITLSYQLPQSALE

-946 GLKLYVSGM
+946 GLKFYVSGL

-961 DVSYWDPERGVT
+961 DVSYWDPERGVD

-988 GIEITF
+988 GIEVTF

>member
-1 MKKIRLFLTGLLL
+1 M
-14 VVTATAM
+14 
-21 AQDIRVTGTVTDAST
+21 
-36 QETVIGASVQLKGST
+36 QLKGST

-58 DLGYYSLNV
+58 DLGGYSITV

-87 NGRSQIDVALELE
+87 NGRTNIDVALEFE

-107 VVIAYG
+107 VVVAYG
-113 TARKEANTG
+113 TARKEATTG
-122 SVATVTSD
+122 SVATVTGD
-130 VIAEAPVTS
+130 VIAESPVTS
-139 VDKMLTGK
+139 VDKMLSGK

-160 GASSEIRV
+160 GASSQIRI

-191 GNQSY
+191 GNYSY

-269 LNGADL
+269 LNGAQL
-275 LNLKRVS
+275 LELKRVS

-290 DDPASAYYYPE
+290 DDPTSTYYYPNSILNRE
-301 SLLTQPLTNWLRE
+301 MTNWLRE

-328 QAGNDRGRFYAS
+328 QAGTDKGRFYAS
-340 MSYQKNDGIAY
+340 LSYQKNDGIAY
-351 GIDFEKIQARVN
+351 GIDFQKFQARVN
-363 SDYQLTRTLSIGTR
+363 SDYQLTKTLSIGTR
-377 VNMAYTMAN
+377 VNLAYT
-386 DIPMQSLY
+386 DQDDTPMQSLY

-402 LNILPW
+402 LLILPW
-408 SPLYDENGEYNV
+408 TPFYDQDGNYNV
-420 YISENSNTNPLY
+420 NISENSNTNPLY
-432 TAKYDDQWEK
+432 TATHDDQWER
-442 QYRMQGTMY
+442 QYRVYGTAY

-457 KNLVIKTNNS
+457 RGLVIKTNNS
-467 AEGTFGEGRRYWAP
+467 VEGTFGEGRRYWAP
-481 VPGGSTGTLQTS
+481 DPGASTGTLQTS

-500 TTSNTISYS
+500 TTSNTISYN
-509 NTWGDHGFSV
+509 NTWGDHGFNAMV
-519 LAGQEAMYN
+519 GQEAMMLTG
-528 DYKYYYA
+528 KSYYA
-535 YAPTVDASVP
+535 YAPTVDANIP
-545 YLNTSVPAQDEVAYG
+545 YLNTSVASSDEVSYG
-560 ASKETLLSFFG
+560 ESKETLLSFFA
-571 RAEYDYASRYYVNAS
+571 RAEYDYASRYFVNAS
-586 IRGDGSSLFGEN
+586 VRADGSSLFGAN
-598 NRWGLFWSASASW
+598 NRWGVFWSASASW
-611 NIHNERWMQGA
+611 NIHNESWMKGT
-622 SGWLNMLKLRASYGV
+622 SSWLNMLKLRASYGV
-637 NGNNSISAY
+637 NGNNAISAY
-646 RAYGIYASTSYNGTT
+646 RAYGVYASTAYNGVT
-661 GMLPDQPAN
+661 GMLPSQPAN
-670 PNLSWEKN
+670 ENLSWEKN
-678 KTWNVGVDFGFFGNR
+678 KTWNVGLDFGFLNNR
-693 LTGTVEFYDRLTTD
+693 LSGTIEFYDRTTSD

-718 GFTSNFMNIGSL
+718 GFTSNFMNIGEI
-730 KNTGIEVQLE
+730 KNTGIEIQLE
-740 GEVIRTDDWS
+740 GEAIRTDDWS
-750 WTIGAN
+750 WVIGAN

-762 KVLDLGD
+762 KVVNLGD

-776 GDSRLRHIVGKNF
+776 GDSRLRHIVGRQF
-789 YTFYLLDYYGVNPS
+789 YTFYLRDYYGVNPS

-808 WVNDEGQLTS
+808 WVTEDGSLSTDYS
-818 NYNDARYI
+818 KARYY

-850 SAFFEYKWGNKVMII
+850 SAFFEYKWGNKVYLL
-865 EHRYITSD
+865 ENRYYTSD
-873 GNQMGTNQTVYALDY
+873 GNQMGTNQSIYALDY
-888 WKQPGDTGTN
+888 WKQPGDTGVN
-898 PRPYAGNTSNSYS
+898 PRPVAGNTTESYS

-928 ITLSYNLPQSALE
+928 ITLSYQLPQSALE

-946 GLKLYVSGM
+946 GLKFYVSGL

-988 GIEITF
+988 GIEVTF

>member
-14 VVTATAM
+14 VATSAAF
-21 AQDIRVTGTVTDAST
+21 AQDITVTGTVSDAST

-58 DLGYYSLNV
+58 DLGYYSINV

-87 NGRSQIDVALELE
+87 NGRSRIDVALEFE
-100 AEMLEDV
+100 AEMLDDV

-122 SVATVTSD
+122 SVATVTGD
-130 VIAEAPVTS
+130 VIAESPVTS
-139 VDKMLTGK
+139 VDKMLSGK

-160 GASSEIRV
+160 GASSEIRI

-269 LNGADL
+269 LNGEQL

-290 DDPASAYYYPE
+290 DDPNSSYYYPTSILE
-301 SLLTQPLTNWLRE
+301 RQMTDWLGE
-314 FTKVGLMQEYEINA
+314 FTKVGLLQEYEINA
-328 QAGNDRGRFYAS
+328 QAGNDKGRFYAS
-340 MSYQKNDGIAY
+340 LSYQKNDGIAY
-351 GIDFEKIQARVN
+351 AIDFQKFQARVN
-363 SDYQLTRTLSIGTR
+363 SDYQLTKTLSIGTR
-377 VNMAYTMAN
+377 VNLAYT
-386 DIPMQSLY
+386 DQDDTPMQSLY

-402 LNILPW
+402 LLILPW
-408 SPLYDENGEYNV
+408 TPFYDEDGNYNV
-420 YISENSNTNPLY
+420 NIPENSNTNPLY
-432 TAKYDDQWEK
+432 TATHDDQWEK
-442 QYRMQGTMY
+442 QYRVQGTMY

-457 KNLVIKTNNS
+457 KGLVIKTNNS
-467 AEGTFGEGRRYWAP
+467 VEGTFGEGRRYWAP
-481 VPGGSTGTLQTS
+481 DPGASIGTLQTS
-493 NTYYLQL
+493 NTYHLQL
-500 TTSNTISYS
+500 TTSNTISYN

-519 LAGQEAMYN
+519 LAGQEAMSY

-535 YAPTVDASVP
+535 YAQQVDANIP
-545 YLNTSVPAQDEVAYG
+545 YLNTSVASSDEVSYYAQR
-560 ASKETLLSFFG
+560 ETLLSFFG

-586 IRGDGSSLFGEN
+586 IRGDGSSLFGAN

-622 SGWLNMLKLRASYGV
+622 SDWLTMLKLRASYGV

-646 RAYGIYASTSYNGTT
+646 RAYGIYASTTYNGVT

-678 KTWNVGVDFGFFGNR
+678 KTWNVGVDFGFFDNR

-740 GEVIRTDDWS
+740 GEIIRTDDWNWS
-750 WTIGAN
+750 VGAN

-776 GDSRLRHIVGKNF
+776 GDSRLRHIVGENF
-789 YTFYLLDYYGVNPS
+789 YTFYLRDYYGVNPS

-808 WVNDEGQLTS
+808 WVTEDGSLTND
-818 NYNDARYI
+818 YNKSRYYY
-826 EAGSPEPKLFGG
+826 AGSPEPKLYGG

-850 SAFFEYKWGNKVMII
+850 SAFFEYKWGNKVYLL
-865 EHRYITSD
+865 ENRYYTSD
-873 GNQMGTNQTVYALDY
+873 GNQMGTNQSIYALDY
-888 WKQPGDTGTN
+888 WKNPGDTGTN
-898 PRPYAGNTSNSYS
+898 PRPVAGNSSESYN

-946 GLKLYVSGM
+946 GLKLYVSGL

-961 DVSYWDPERGVT
+961 DVSYFDPERGST